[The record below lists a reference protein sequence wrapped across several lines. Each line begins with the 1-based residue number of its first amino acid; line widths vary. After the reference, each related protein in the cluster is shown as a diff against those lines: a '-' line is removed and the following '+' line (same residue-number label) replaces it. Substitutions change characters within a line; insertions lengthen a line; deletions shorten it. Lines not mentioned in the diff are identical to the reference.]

1 MAAAAQPVEPGGAR
15 QGSLAPLF
23 AQLRDALPLLPQFQ
37 PQVGSTSPASQR
49 TAYTNLQRWAWATR
63 VDLQIKRMP
72 QAAATEPGP
81 PSALANVYEL
91 VGPASQDALLLESLL
106 STINA
111 LGEDVISV
119 VLLYEQ
125 PGTASQLV
133 TLASQEFLAFIT
145 QTNLSTETNPPR
157 SSVLAVAGGTPPR
170 GIANAPGQFVKLLWE
185 LSVVRSGGYYLFY
198 QVIDGGAGLPAAIFD
213 SSGSATVSLVVTY
226 AAQGPQSFGTSVLDF
241 VNAFVSTDAIDSA
254 NDIVQVVSQA
264 ASAPS
269 APLGGGA
276 TLAGLAATYGVGVG
290 QVAAANATLPLV
302 DGTVIPVAGI
312 VRQLELA
319 DLHDPATTLANL
331 AAYYSAGAR
340 QPISAAD
347 IASFNPGVAVRLG
360 ALFAIPPD
368 RVRGGGRRRARQS
381 PGIDRSLLW
390 PGARCVL
397 RLARPRW
404 AGYSLPA
411 RRSRLP
417 RSCSMY
423 ARRSGR
429 ATWPCSWPAR
439 TWASRP
445 IFCRPTQPRRSR
457 RPMPR
462 RFCTRCTTR
471 SRPAS
476 RRIATLQPARWGCR
490 LARSCTTAA
499 TTRPS
504 RAMPRPERPPP
515 HPAAGCRRR
524 RLRLPPGARLRPVQ
538 PGQPRAG
545 RTSRWAA
552 AAIGQPLRRRG
563 QQRADRAALA
573 GRFGNTT
580 VTPFDTPPAGYTGAI
595 SGAAVPIRYSDQRV
609 GVAAWPNV
617 QASHSYAGSSG
628 APVLQ
633 LNFSLDIN
641 NY

>member
-1 MAAAAQPVEPGGAR
+1 DLTQPYANMAVVLAWARAGNFTPAPSFAELPPAARTPKAFAINSFARWSTSDMAGLLQLTDRGAAPTADPSSQPQPILWPLPPSLLNLAAAR

-72 QAAATEPGP
+72 QVAAQAAATEPGP

-111 LGEDVISV
+111 LGEDVISGV
-119 VLLYEQ
+119 FLLYEQ

-157 SSVLAVAGGTPPR
+157 SSTLAVAGGTPPR

-269 APLGGGA
+269 APLGSGA

-331 AAYYSAGAR
+331 AATTRPGRASRSAP
-340 QPISAAD
+340 PISPASTPAWRFGWARCSPSADRGHVVAA
-347 IASFNPGVAVRLG
+347 AAAPGNRLG
-360 ALFAIPPD
+360 SIMTYYGLALDALA
-368 RVRGGGRRRARQS
+368 VSAAQVGGAVPCRRADLPIATQ
-381 PGIDRSLLW
+381 
-390 PGARCVL
+390 RC
-397 RLARPRW
+397 
-404 AGYSLPA
+404 ST
-411 RRSRLP
+411 
-417 RSCSMY
+417 Y

-429 ATWPCSWPAR
+429 ATWPCSWPG
-439 TWASRP
+439 TWSLDDRP
-445 IFCRPTQPRRSR
+445 ICRPTNRRSR

-471 SRPAS
+471 SAGIAQNSYFTAS
-476 RRIATLQPARWGCR
+476 RWEPAVWPAAARW
-490 LARSCTTAA
+490 
-499 TTRPS
+499 
-504 RAMPRPERPPP
+504 
-515 HPAAGCRRR
+515 RRR
-524 RLRLPPGARLRPVQ
+524 RGLREPSPG
-538 PGQPRAG
+538 
-545 RTSRWAA
+545 
-552 AAIGQPLRRRG
+552 
-563 QQRADRAALA
+563 
-573 GRFGNTT
+573 
-580 VTPFDTPPAGYTGAI
+580 
-595 SGAAVPIRYSDQRV
+595 
-609 GVAAWPNV
+609 
-617 QASHSYAGSSG
+617 
-628 APVLQ
+628 
-633 LNFSLDIN
+633 
-641 NY
+641 